1 MITRSRK
8 IREAILPDR
17 GQQGDFRNGEAPAD
31 PEIVDDAVLFTRYRE
46 GDQEAF
52 LELFDRHADRIAR
65 FCYRMIGQQDLAQ
78 DVAQD
83 VWVKLLGI
91 AQRGEQNLH
100 NPAGM
105 LFTIARNLSLN
116 AIRDRRDHTPLD
128 ALSEEYHPQTEVRE
142 LSNLEEL
149 AIRAL
154 DRLPLDQREIL
165 ILHAYSDYSFEEI
178 GDMIGESAGT
188 VRMRA
193 YRARKKMK
201 RVLSALIEF
210 EENREG
216 DRGVT
221 KA

>member
-8 IREAILPDR
+8 IREAVDPDSR
-17 GQQGDFRNGEAPAD
+17 TRGDFRPHVPGSGG
-31 PEIVDDAVLFTRYRE
+31 IVADDAELFIRYRG
-46 GDQEAF
+46 GDHEAF
-52 LELFDRHADRIAR
+52 LELFDRHADRIGR
-65 FCYRMIGQQDLAQ
+65 FCYRMIGQRELAE

-91 AQRGEQNLH
+91 AQQGEQELH

-154 DRLPLDQREIL
+154 DRLPLEQREIL

-178 GDMIGESAGT
+178 GEMIGESAGT

-210 EENREG
+210 EENREQ
-216 DRGVT
+216 GVPRR
-221 KA
+221 A